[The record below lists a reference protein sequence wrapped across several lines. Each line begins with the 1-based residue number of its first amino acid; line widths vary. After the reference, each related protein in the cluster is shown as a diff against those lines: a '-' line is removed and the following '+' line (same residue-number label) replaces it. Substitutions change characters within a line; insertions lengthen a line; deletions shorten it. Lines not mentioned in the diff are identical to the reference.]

1 VEDDWRRR
9 EVAELLSLG
18 EKLERER
25 RRENEENVGVRLI

>member
-1 VEDDWRRR
+1 VGDDRRRR

-25 RRENEENVGVRLI
+25 RGENEESVGVRLI